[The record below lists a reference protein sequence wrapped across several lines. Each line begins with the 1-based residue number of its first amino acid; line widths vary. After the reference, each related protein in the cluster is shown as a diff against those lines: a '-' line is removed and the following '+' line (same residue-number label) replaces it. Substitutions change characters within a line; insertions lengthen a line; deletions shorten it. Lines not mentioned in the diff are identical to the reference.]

1 MHPTLIEFSE
11 RVGIHSYG
19 LLILTA
25 LLFAF
30 TVSSKRA
37 KTVGVDPDDLP
48 FMYLLVAMCGILGAR
63 LFYFLF
69 SDTQNF
75 FANPF
80 IFFDGNEGGLV
91 FYGGAIGGVISGVIY
106 CYLRKIPVWKM
117 ADIAAPAIMLGL
129 AIGRLGCF
137 FAGCCHGAAIELDG
151 HDHSV
156 LMSFKGGDVLWLEH
170 APYLALSFNPGVGVG
185 AIFHTP
191 TYPTQLWEFTGA
203 MTLFLVLS
211 FIWKRQRYFDG
222 QVLAL
227 MMVMYAGLRTTI
239 ENFRGDSIRGEDIMS
254 GLSTSQSISVFSL
267 GLAVVIALIQ
277 FRKGVAHE
285 EPFVSD
291 MDDDFDED
299 LEDSVD
305 EI

>member
-11 RVGIHSYG
+11 RVGVHSYG

-30 TVSSKRA
+30 MVSSRRA
-37 KTVGVDPDDLP
+37 RLVGIDPDDLP
-48 FMYLLVAMCGILGAR
+48 LMYMLVAMCGILGAR

-69 SDTQNF
+69 SDTANF

-91 FYGGAIGGVISGVIY
+91 FYGGAIGGTVSGVIY

-117 ADIAAPAIMLGL
+117 ADIGAPAIMLGL
-129 AIGRLGCF
+129 SIGRLGCF
-137 FAGCCHGAAIELDG
+137 FAGCCHGAAVEMDG
-151 HDHSV
+151 HTHDV
-156 LMSFKGGDVLWLEH
+156 LMSFKGGDVLWLDH

-185 AIFHTP
+185 SIFNTP

-203 MTLFLVLS
+203 MCLFGALS
-211 FIWKRQRYFDG
+211 FMWYRLRRFDG
-222 QVLAL
+222 QILAT
-227 MMVMYAGLRTTI
+227 MMVLYAGLRSSI

-267 GLAVVIALIQ
+267 VVAVLIAVIQ
-277 FRKGVAHE
+277 FRKGVTSE
-285 EPFVSD
+285 EPFVGD
-291 MDDDFDED
+291 LDDELDEYDD
-299 LEDSVD
+299 L
-305 EI
+305 